1 MSTPKEEN
9 DKLEP
14 LAWALRFMQDYEKKL
29 MQRAIKIAHNKRK
42 DLQKGLRESGI
53 IR

>member
-14 LAWALRFMQDYEKKL
+14 LAWALRFMQEYEKKL
-29 MQRAIKIAHNKRK
+29 LKRAINIAKVNRYNRLEERMKLNG
-42 DLQKGLRESGI
+42 DE
-53 IR
+53 